1 MSMMMASRWSRI
13 QLKSISMSL
22 LKQCTS
28 GEASGEESLAL
39 WLFPGSFRPG
49 LNELLVSSSFSGARL
64 QGPRDLSD
72 LRSLRDSGGLMGLDM
87 LNQFVRNPEEK
98 WNPEETHNHTL
109 FHKLATHLALFTL

>member
-49 LNELLVSSSFSGARL
+49 LNELSVSPSFFGPGL

-72 LRSLRDSGGLMGLDM
+72 LRGLCDPGGLMGLDM
-87 LNQFVRNPEEK
+87 SN
-98 WNPEETHNHTL
+98 
-109 FHKLATHLALFTL
+109 